1 MVLETLAFCRP
12 PSRRWSPSRNTNVRQ
27 NLICHIPSLKL
38 EPLADESE
46 SPRLYDYAI
55 RVVSRVSRWKRLL
68 VFGSTLLTFVS
79 RSILGPTL
87 GGALARPVLSY
98 PELFHAG
105 SIWDRFPYLLP
116 NLVCTMIVTCG
127 VGIGIL
133 FLEETHEEKKHRRDP
148 GLEAGK
154 WILSKV
160 TRCAESKSS
169 NEKEMDMD
177 EVLSLLSDDDQPPN
191 YRTNENSLSI
201 PSTPSADHQE
211 VLDLNDSRNAAS
223 PAATK
228 AFTRQVVR
236 NIVGYGILA

>member
-1 MVLETLAFCRP
+1 
-12 PSRRWSPSRNTNVRQ
+12 
-27 NLICHIPSLKL
+27 
-38 EPLADESE
+38 
-46 SPRLYDYAI
+46 
-55 RVVSRVSRWKRLL
+55 
-68 VFGSTLLTFVS
+68 
-79 RSILGPTL
+79 
-87 GGALARPVLSY
+87 LARPVLSY

-116 NLVCTMIVTCG
+116 NLVCTVIVTCG

-169 NEKEMDMD
+169 SEKQMDLD
-177 EVLSLLSDDDQPPN
+177 EVVSLLSDDDQPPG
-191 YRTNENSLSI
+191 YRTNETSPSL
-201 PSTPSADHQE
+201 PSSPSADPQGA
-211 VLDLNDSRNAAS
+211 LDLNNSRIATK

-228 AFTRQVVR
+228 AFTKQVVL